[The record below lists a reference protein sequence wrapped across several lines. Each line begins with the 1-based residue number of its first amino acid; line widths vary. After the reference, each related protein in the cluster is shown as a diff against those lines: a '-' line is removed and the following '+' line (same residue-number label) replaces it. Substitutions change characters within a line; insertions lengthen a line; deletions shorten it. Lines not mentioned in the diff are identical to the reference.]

1 MLRKIFGAFALLFL
15 ALIAYYLLLR
25 FVPLPLFGHIEN
37 IMLVKHNKTQYAGK
51 YKPKDFDNKSVL
63 LLIGCTTSE
72 ISDFI
77 SSQNGIP
84 AMQDCVY
91 IFMVSQEDA
100 GSIEKTPSCRKDA
113 FIDDSLNELQLARQ
127 FYIDYNEP
135 FYIDYKEPYSKTVLV
150 IDKSGKFIDGYEFK
164 KPTTN
169 QGTKLNSRVIGWSNK
184 LFTCNDYDLQSI
196 IDFLARQKNKGH
208 TVNK

>member
-51 YKPKDFDNKSVL
+51 YNPKVFDNKSVL

-77 SSQNGIP
+77 SSQNDIP
-84 AMQDCVY
+84 AIQDCVY
-91 IFMVSQEDA
+91 IFMVPQEDA

-113 FIDDSLNELQLARQ
+113 FVDDSLNELQLARH
-127 FYIDYNEP
+127 FYIDYDNN
-135 FYIDYKEPYSKTVLV
+135 KEPYSKMVLI
-150 IDKSGKFIDGYEFK
+150 IDKSGKIIDGYEFK

>member
-15 ALIAYYLLLR
+15 ALIACYLLFR
-25 FVPLPLFGHIEN
+25 FVPLPLFGHFEN

-51 YKPKDFDNKSVL
+51 FNPKDFDNKSVL

-77 SSQNGIP
+77 SSQNDIP

-91 IFMVSQEDA
+91 IFMVPQEDA

-113 FIDDSLNELQLARQ
+113 FVDDSLNELQLARQ
-127 FYIDYNEP
+127 FYIDYDNN
-135 FYIDYKEPYSKTVLV
+135 KEPYSKMVLV
-150 IDKSGKFIDGYEFK
+150 IDKSGKIIDGYEFK

-184 LFTCNDYDLQSI
+184 RFTCNDYDLQSI
-196 IDFLARQKNKGH
+196 IDFISSKN
-208 TVNK
+208 